1 VFIPRAAVEASLEAA
16 SGRSVVL
23 MPLILTNFRAAAPL
37 VALVSVAAVAALAA
51 LAGCG
56 SGEGEAAPRGANG
69 SNGARPTVAVGIEP
83 AVIGRASSYYTATA
97 TLEAES
103 HAQILARTTGVARE
117 LLREEGDAIAADE
130 TLLLLEDDE
139 ARLRVAQAEANL
151 KTARAEHD
159 RAEQMEKS
167 GLLSAGEFETN
178 VNALRVREAEL
189 ELAKLQLS
197 YTRVRSPIE
206 GRVVRR
212 FVDLGANVV
221 PGMPLFEV
229 MDVTPLLARVHIPAK
244 RMGFIATGQTMEVR
258 LEGTAEPLTAAVSL
272 VSPIVD
278 PATGT
283 VKVTAEVRQY
293 PTGTRAGDF
302 AEVRIVTASH
312 DQTILVPSR
321 AVFEEQGKDILYV
334 VESGKAVRRVV
345 ETGFIDGDLT
355 EILDGVAE
363 RDLVVV
369 KGQRQLQDGSGVE
382 VLEGPP
388 EILAELKA
396 AVPDSA
402 AAEPKAGT
410 ETADAS

>member
-1 VFIPRAAVEASLEAA
+1 
-16 SGRSVVL
+16 
-23 MPLILTNFRAAAPL
+23 MPLSLLNLRATAPL
-37 VALVSVAAVAALAA
+37 LALASVAAAAALSW

-56 SGEGEAAPRGANG
+56 GGEGEAAGAPHGGNG
-69 SNGARPTVAVGIEP
+69 SNGGRPSVPVGIEP

-103 HAQILARTTGVARE
+103 HAQILARTTGVVRE
-117 LLREEGDAIAADE
+117 ILREEGDAIRADE
-130 TLLLLEDDE
+130 ALLLLEDDE

-178 VNALRVREAEL
+178 INNLHVREADV
-189 ELAKLQLS
+189 ELAKLELS

-221 PGMPLFEV
+221 PGVPLFEV

-244 RMGFIATGQTMEVR
+244 RMGFIGAGQAMEVR
-258 LEGTAEPLTAAVSL
+258 LAGTDEPLTGTVSL

-283 VKVTAEVRQY
+283 VKVTAEIQKY
-293 PTGTRAGDF
+293 PAGTRAGDF
-302 AEVRIVTASH
+302 AEIRIVTASH
-312 DQTILVPSR
+312 EGAILVASR

-334 VESGKAVRRVV
+334 VEDGKAVRRVV

-355 EILDGVAE
+355 EILNGVAE

-369 KGQRQLQDGSGVE
+369 KGQRQLQDGGGVD

-388 EILAELKA
+388 EILAELEA
-396 AVPDSA
+396 AAPDSA

>member
-1 VFIPRAAVEASLEAA
+1 MPLSLRKPRQTLLVGLGLAPVAA
-16 SGRSVVL
+16 S
-23 MPLILTNFRAAAPL
+23 
-37 VALVSVAAVAALAA
+37 AVIAC

-56 SGEGEAAPRGANG
+56 GREGEAAGAPARGNG
-69 SNGARPTVAVGIEP
+69 PGDGRPAVPVGIEP
-83 AVIGRASSYYTATA
+83 AVVGTASSYYTATA

-103 HAQILARTTGVARE
+103 HAQILARTTGVVRE
-117 LLREEGDAIAADE
+117 ILREEGDAIAADE
-130 TLLLLEDDE
+130 ALLLLEDDE
-139 ARLRVAQAEANL
+139 ARWRVTQAEANL
-151 KTARAEHD
+151 KAARAEHD
-159 RAEQMEKS
+159 RGEQMEKS

-244 RMGFIATGQTMEVR
+244 RMGFIAAGQTMEVR
-258 LEGTAEPLTAAVSL
+258 LEGTEEPLAGAVSL

-283 VKVTAEVRQY
+283 VKVTAEIRRY
-293 PTGTRAGDF
+293 PRGTRAGDF
-302 AEVRIVTASH
+302 AEIRIVTATH
-312 DQTILVPSR
+312 DGAILVPSC

-334 VESGKAVRRVV
+334 VEGGKAVRRVV

-355 EILDGVAE
+355 EILEGVAE

-369 KGQRQLQDGSGVE
+369 KGQRQLQDGGGVD

-396 AVPDSA
+396 AAPDSA

>member
-1 VFIPRAAVEASLEAA
+1 MSLEAA

-23 MPLILTNFRAAAPL
+23 MPLNLANFRAVGPL
-37 VALVSVAAVAALAA
+37 VTLISVAAVAALAA
-51 LAGCG
+51 LGCG
-56 SGEGEAAPRGANG
+56 GGGGEAAGAPHGG
-69 SNGARPTVAVGIEP
+69 SGPNGAARPAVPVGIEP
-83 AVIGRASSYYTATA
+83 AVVGRASSYYTATA
-97 TLEAES
+97 TLEAEN
-103 HAQILARTTGVARE
+103 HAQILARTTGVVRE
-117 LLREEGDAIAADE
+117 ILHEEGDAIRADE
-130 TLLLLEDDE
+130 SLLLIEDDE
-139 ARLRVAQAEANL
+139 ARLRVVQAEANE
-151 KTARAEHD
+151 KSARADHD

-178 VNALRVREAEL
+178 INSLRVREAEL
-189 ELAKLQLS
+189 ELAKLELS

-221 PGMPLFEV
+221 PGMPLYEV

-244 RMGFIATGQTMEVR
+244 RMGFIAAGQEMEVR
-258 LEGTAEPLTAAVSL
+258 LAGTDEPLTGTVSL

-283 VKVTAEVRQY
+283 VKVTAEIPKY
-293 PTGTRAGDF
+293 PSGTRAGDF
-302 AEVRIVTASH
+302 AEIRIVTASH

-334 VESGKAVRRVV
+334 VEDGKAVRRVV

-355 EILDGVAE
+355 EIVEGVAE
-363 RDLVVV
+363 RDLIVV
-369 KGQRQLQDGSGVE
+369 KGQRQLQDGSGVN
-382 VLEGPP
+382 VMEGPP

-396 AVPDSA
+396 AAPDSA